1 MLWSAWQNETNHSSI
16 LKLMK
21 QNVEQHVAQSLEPQ
35 GKQDLLFG
43 CGPTLAGAFLWN
55 THTICTTFIF
65 LLPRCEIW
73 WCGFM
78 LLLTVK
84 TPWQEQEATREEEL
98 STLGVCGTDGDGLS
112 CVAMETDRHS
122 QLLCSRG
129 GSSQM
134 GCAWW
139 LTSSSSHC
147 ERKAREREGGGMKRD
162 IAWQG
167 ATANYRVL
175 LKPAHIFWS

>member
-1 MLWSAWQNETNHSSI
+1 MLHSRFSRT
-16 LKLMK
+16 
-21 QNVEQHVAQSLEPQ
+21 A
-35 GKQDLLFG
+35 GKTGF
-43 CGPTLAGAFLWN
+43 AVWLWN
-55 THTICTTFIF
+55 DSGRCRPVKHTLSEQPLFF
-65 LLPRCEIW
+65 LFLPRCEIW
-73 WCGFM
+73 WHGFM

-84 TPWQEQEATREEEL
+84 IPWQEQEATREGEL

-147 ERKAREREGGGMKRD
+147 ERKAREREGIKRD
-162 IAWQG
+162 ITWQG
-167 ATANYRVL
+167 ATANYQVL
-175 LKPAHIFWS
+175 LKPAHICWS